1 MPPSFGRGRSRMDV
15 VDVPIP
21 EDGIAEIESPLDFLK
36 KYCILSPEKRVQ
48 QRTVYGCF
56 FV

>member
-1 MPPSFGRGRSRMDV
+1 MDV